1 MQSVWL
7 FNIANVIAYNA
18 AGQSISHAHRPPVAG
33 PRCKCPVAPG
43 ARFLRNSQNRKNKSA
58 PAPTNPARLHTMC
71 ARLSWAMKMA
81 APDKELASMA
91 SPDKQQKRAQRAKT
105 KAKQNRMGKP
115 KANLIHPVLA
125 NPMIDEPFDDVEID
139 LSTFDFKDIEENGF
153 DPAHFDDLF
162 QAMKA
167 GEGISLL
174 AMCLVFLQYP
184 VLELVVAEEAEDAA
198 TDFMMGLLITYRGI
212 FHDDDED
219 AAVKWI
225 GSEAFQA
232 AYNEA
237 SLILQKKTARERVR
251 TQGQ

>member
-1 MQSVWL
+1 
-7 FNIANVIAYNA
+7 
-18 AGQSISHAHRPPVAG
+18 
-33 PRCKCPVAPG
+33 
-43 ARFLRNSQNRKNKSA
+43 
-58 PAPTNPARLHTMC
+58 
-71 ARLSWAMKMA
+71 MKMA

-167 GEGISLL
+167 GESISLL

-198 TDFMMGLLITYRGI
+198 TDFMMGLLIIYRGI